1 MIRNPKDFGA
11 GVLYI
16 AIGLFGATTL
26 GDNEIGSLSRMGPGF
41 FPLLISCCL
50 MLTGLAIAVKAL
62 VLTPLSRELTMI
74 EWGSPR
80 APLLVL
86 GSAGICA
93 ATLLTLGFALSISLM
108 VVVSSYA
115 HPLFR
120 LRDAL
125 ISAVVLVT
133 LSAILFIEGLG
144 LIVPLWPTFL

>member
-1 MIRNPKDFGA
+1 MIRNPKDFAAGA
-11 GVLYI
+11 LYI
-16 AIGLFGATTL
+16 AIGLFGATML
-26 GDNEIGSLSRMGPGF
+26 GENETGSLSRMGPGF

-50 MLTGLAIAVKAL
+50 MLTGLAIAVMAML
-62 VLTPLSRELTMI
+62 STPVSREEARI
-74 EWGSPR
+74 EWGSPK

-93 ATLLTLGFALSISLM
+93 ATLLTLGFALSITLM
-108 VVVSSYA
+108 VVVSSLA

-125 ISAVVLVT
+125 VSSVVLVT
-133 LSAILFIEGLG
+133 LSALLFIVGLG